1 MDFSHDLKKCFL
13 LRFFDTPNSTYQL
26 TASEA
31 AEVNAERPKT
41 SAPMGEGYMP
51 ILNLLGSLV
60 WACIS
65 FKQKDRI
72 RGSLIYL

>member
-41 SAPMGEGYMP
+41 SAPMGKGYMP
-51 ILNLLGSLV
+51 ILNLLGSLG
-60 WACIS
+60 WPCIS

-72 RGSLIYL
+72 RGQLIYM